1 VCLMQFNSETSVR
14 DFLLENFLDTAA
26 AALETDIELRFPNES
41 VFIDIRNGN
50 LTFPDIEEA
59 ELVLYFDSPEQAQR
73 LFAGQEDLV
82 AAFMRGHIRSN
93 GHLIWVFQTF
103 AAFSKHAAPA

>member
-1 VCLMQFNSETSVR
+1 MQFNSETSVH

-26 AALETDIELRFPNES
+26 ATLETDIELRFPNES
-41 VFIDIRNGN
+41 VFIDIRDGT

-82 AAFMRGHIRSN
+82 EAFMRGHIRSN
-93 GHLIWVFQTF
+93 GHLIWVFQAF

>member
-1 VCLMQFNSETSVR
+1 MDLTQYDPETLVR

-41 VFIDIRNGN
+41 VFIDIRNSA

-59 ELVLYFDSPEQAQR
+59 ELVLYFESPEQAQR
-73 LFAGQEDLV
+73 LFAGQENLV

-103 AAFSKHAAPA
+103 AAFSKHAVAA